1 MNASKIRDFVTY
13 LPLTTWPLFIL
24 AVLVLAACQPNS
36 EPAARESAQSASAP
50 ASKAKVAELSD
61 AELGNLVRRSYPYVA
76 MFNVNNKMA
85 LDKTNPLSSGG
96 YNKVKANTT
105 LADHTVEAIARPNN
119 DTLYTVAMIDVT
131 DEPIV
136 MKIPAFDSTYVSLMV
151 TGYDHYVNIPMS
163 TRQGDFDEPE
173 TILFYSKRT
182 PGYEGTPVEGI
193 DRIID
198 VTGDFV
204 SAVFRVMPH
213 ANEPERMGRNIA
225 AMESIDVMG
234 LSEFLEGEKIE
245 VDFVPWGSPPGVR
258 RNLTLKEDLARFP
271 EFGSDFKIFEDRLL
285 EVMQFVFN
293 HTTFDSEDELD
304 AALLALYEPLGVVP
318 GQAFDQAKVAVLDG
332 EAVRNAAER
341 VAGESLAKMQDTQFI
356 EDNITRLFLPKG
368 EMEFDLMVLQSIT
381 GPIGQPAGEAVYPP
395 LNTEAG
401 TPMNAMN
408 DFEIVMSA
416 EDLPPTNAFWSVTLY
431 DTEQGFFIPN
441 DRFKYSVGENAGY
454 ELDEDGGIRIVIA
467 EEQPEGVPEKNWL
480 PLNRGDYDIDLSM
493 RIYAPDLKR
502 FANWTQPVVRK
513 IN

>member
-1 MNASKIRDFVTY
+1 MKFLKLIMV
-13 LPLTTWPLFIL
+13 LL
-24 AVLVLAACQPNS
+24 AISL
-36 EPAARESAQSASAP
+36 SASLLAQDADAP
-50 ASKAKVAELSD
+50 RGTRAELSTEQLD
-61 AELGNLVRRSYPYVA
+61 ELVRRSYQYVA

-85 LDKTNPLSSGG
+85 LDETNPLSSGG

-131 DEPIV
+131 EEPIV
-136 MKIPAFDSTYVSLMV
+136 MKIPAFNSTYVSLMV

-163 TRQGDFDEPE
+163 TRQDDFDEPE

-182 PGYEGTPVEGI
+182 PGYEGKPVEGI

-204 SAVFRVMPH
+204 SAIFRVMPH
-213 ANEPERMGRNIA
+213 ANEPERMDRNIA

-234 LSEFLEGEKIE
+234 LSEFLEGEKVE
-245 VDFVPWGSPPGVR
+245 VDFATWGSPPGVR
-258 RNLTLKEDLARFP
+258 RNLTLREDLARFP
-271 EFGSDFKIFEDRLL
+271 EFGSDFEIFEDRLL

-304 AALLALYEPLGVVP
+304 AALLVLYEPLGVVP

-341 VAGESLAKMQDTQFI
+341 VAGESLAKMQDTKFI

-368 EMEFDLMVLQSIT
+368 EMDFDLMVLQSIT
-381 GPIGQPAGEAVYPP
+381 GPIGQPASEAVYPP

-408 DFEIVMSA
+408 DYEIVMSA

-441 DRFKYSVGENAGY
+441 DSFKYSVGENAGY
-454 ELDEDGGIRIVIA
+454 ELDKDGGIRIVIA
-467 EEQPEGVPEKNWL
+467 AEQPEGLPEENWL
-480 PLNRGDYDIDLSM
+480 PVNRGDYDIDVSM
-493 RIYAPDLKR
+493 RVYAPDLER
-502 FANWTQPVVRK
+502 FAKWKTPMARK
-513 IN
+513 LN